1 VRGVSLFFFLPA
13 AAFALLGGGSLIATV
28 VDDVPTYD
36 RILTAAFG
44 AGFSG
49 LAVLYAWVGRGLRQL
64 NAKVR
69 IPTTV
74 LAGLMMLSPPVGTG
88 IGAYILYLLHSQK
101 GRTVFSDTYRE
112 IRVATPHLVYR
123 TSKVA
128 WVALFLLVFGLV
140 LLVGLALA

>member
-1 VRGVSLFFFLPA
+1 M
-13 AAFALLGGGSLIATV
+13 
-28 VDDVPTYD
+28 
-36 RILTAAFG
+36 
-44 AGFSG
+44 
-49 LAVLYAWVGRGLRQL
+49 GLRQL